1 MRRGGQNPRGGPP
14 WGPGSLAPRGRR
26 RDVGGMPKHRPSQD
40 RLIASIPVPMRVML
54 GLGLLGLCAWLPAA
68 IALFR

>member
-1 MRRGGQNPRGGPP
+1 MDRNNTPP
-14 WGPGSLAPRGRR
+14 NRLLA
-26 RDVGGMPKHRPSQD
+26 S
-40 RLIASIPVPMRVML
+40 VPLPLRVMV

>member
-1 MRRGGQNPRGGPP
+1 MEKNRRSP
-14 WGPGSLAPRGRR
+14 
-26 RDVGGMPKHRPSQD
+26 D
-40 RLIASIPVPMRVML
+40 RLIASIPVPMRVMM

>member
-1 MRRGGQNPRGGPP
+1 MDRNNTPSSRL
-14 WGPGSLAPRGRR
+14 LA
-26 RDVGGMPKHRPSQD
+26 S
-40 RLIASIPVPMRVML
+40 VPLPLRVMV

>member
-1 MRRGGQNPRGGPP
+1 
-14 WGPGSLAPRGRR
+14 
-26 RDVGGMPKHRPSQD
+26 MPKHRPSQD

>member
-1 MRRGGQNPRGGPP
+1 MNKDRASP
-14 WGPGSLAPRGRR
+14 
-26 RDVGGMPKHRPSQD
+26 D
-40 RLIASIPVPMRVML
+40 RLVASMPVPLRVML

>member
-1 MRRGGQNPRGGPP
+1 ME
-14 WGPGSLAPRGRR
+14 
-26 RDVGGMPKHRPSQD
+26 KHRPSPD
-40 RLIASIPVPMRVML
+40 RLIASMPLPLRVML